1 MDIAHGRKGSIEM
14 TAPSAS
20 GSSDVVIDGYNSDAT
35 PRYDKGGF
43 RVDDKNIAAHEIDS
57 DMDEERIN
65 SKSTTAD
72 AYNMRR
78 MGKPQQLV
86 RHFRVLSVAS
96 FVAIATA
103 AWEIGL
109 LYAAPPVLGI
119 IQSC

>member
-1 MDIAHGRKGSIEM
+1 M

-20 GSSDVVIDGYNSDAT
+20 GSSSDEVIDGFRT
-35 PRYDKGGF
+35 EKGGF
-43 RVDDKNIAAHEIDS
+43 KVEGRDIAAREIDS
-57 DMDEERIN
+57 DMDEERIG
-65 SKSTTAD
+65 SKSTAAD

-78 MGKPQQLV
+78 MGKSQQLV

-109 LYAAPPVLGI
+109 L
-119 IQSC
+119 